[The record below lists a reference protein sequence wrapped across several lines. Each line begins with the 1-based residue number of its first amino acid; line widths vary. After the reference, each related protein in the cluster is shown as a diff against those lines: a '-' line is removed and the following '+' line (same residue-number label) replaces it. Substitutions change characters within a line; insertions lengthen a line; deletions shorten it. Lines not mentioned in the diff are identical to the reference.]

1 MAAALAGRAAGR
13 GAARPAGSDGTEDA
27 AERDRVW
34 RAILGLPSRQ
44 RAVLV
49 LRFYEDLT
57 EAQTAHLLGVSI
69 GTVKSHTARAL
80 AALRWR
86 LNGSLDLAAEGSR
99 P

>member
-1 MAAALAGRAAGR
+1 MLPERSV
-13 GAARPAGSDGTEDA
+13 SDGTDDA

-34 RAILGLPSRQ
+34 RAILSLPSRQ

-57 EAQTAHLLGVSI
+57 EAQTAQLLGVSV

-80 AALRWR
+80 AVLRER